1 MAPGEAGSVGRFY
14 VKASLVGCAVAVA
27 ALTAIL
33 AAAAVALGENRT
45 YAQPAGVSTAAVTSD
60 SDAAEAAAALER
72 LARAKFGEL
81 SEAEMKLV
89 HAAPRRALLWVG
101 PNADA
106 DSPDNDP
113 THAAKWLPTRAIRA
127 ALIGWLAADPQARPY
142 VHPSGIGFAGAL
154 ITGRL
159 DLSYLTLNSP
169 LTIMSS
175 AIPQGID
182 FSFAHLRGLDLSRD
196 VTGPVMGDRSTVE
209 GDVILTG
216 GNYGPISLFRIE
228 IDGSL
233 DCSGGQFLGGESP
246 LSMIE
251 ATIRGD
257 ASFHQGFTTNGVVDL
272 RLAQIGRGLSFNHA
286 RFIGSGEN
294 GLTAERSTINEALYW
309 VDITRTPRT
318 ELDLTNAHVGSLW
331 DDPLSWPASGRLLVN
346 GFVYG
351 TISGGPTDA
360 QSRLEWLARQ
370 PSGYRPQP
378 YGQLARVL
386 RDRDSNV
393 AAVDVMIADENA
405 RWRESGLG
413 WGERVWRGM
422 LDATIGYGYRPMRAL
437 WWILSFVALGA
448 MMFGWGYRERAITPT
463 DPTAYDGFVQSGDMP
478 RHYPPFNAVIY
489 SLENFLPLVDLHQG
503 TYWRPNPHHGS
514 GGQLRA
520 FSGRLL
526 RWYLWV
532 HILAGWILTP
542 LLAAGLSGLVR
553 PG

>member
-1 MAPGEAGSVGRFY
+1 M
-14 VKASLVGCAVAVA
+14 KASLVGCAVAVA

-233 DCSGGQFLGGESP
+233 DCSGGQFLGGDKP
-246 LSMIE
+246 ALND
-251 ATIRGD
+251 RGD
-257 ASFHQGFTTNGVVDL
+257 D
-272 RLAQIGRGLSFNHA
+272 
-286 RFIGSGEN
+286 
-294 GLTAERSTINEALYW
+294 
-309 VDITRTPRT
+309 
-318 ELDLTNAHVGSLW
+318 
-331 DDPLSWPASGRLLVN
+331 
-346 GFVYG
+346 
-351 TISGGPTDA
+351 
-360 QSRLEWLARQ
+360 
-370 PSGYRPQP
+370 
-378 YGQLARVL
+378 
-386 RDRDSNV
+386 
-393 AAVDVMIADENA
+393 
-405 RWRESGLG
+405 
-413 WGERVWRGM
+413 
-422 LDATIGYGYRPMRAL
+422 
-437 WWILSFVALGA
+437 
-448 MMFGWGYRERAITPT
+448 
-463 DPTAYDGFVQSGDMP
+463 
-478 RHYPPFNAVIY
+478 
-489 SLENFLPLVDLHQG
+489 
-503 TYWRPNPHHGS
+503 
-514 GGQLRA
+514 
-520 FSGRLL
+520 
-526 RWYLWV
+526 
-532 HILAGWILTP
+532 
-542 LLAAGLSGLVR
+542 
-553 PG
+553 